1 MTPEIFRVEQV
12 KRPGYPL
19 RVDVS
24 TGRRAV
30 PVMEGDPSS
39 RPGLSFE
46 LAEWKLR
53 PPPARQGIV
62 PRHALV
68 DRLLGSPGVPV
79 ICVVAPPGYGKST
92 LLAQWSGRKGRR
104 VGWVSVDRRDNDP
117 VVLLTYVAVALD
129 RVEPIDPGVF
139 RALASPGP
147 SVVATVVPRLV
158 SAVTGMTRPVALVL
172 DHLESLENR
181 ECLDA
186 VNELAIGL
194 PAGSQLA
201 LAARRPPRLPLPL
214 LRAQGQMV
222 EVGVAELAMD
232 QGEGRALLEATGVGL
247 SDADMTEL
255 VEQTEGWPVGLYL
268 AALARK
274 GGGPRR
280 NGGPA
285 FTGDDRFVADYLGS
299 ELLAQ
304 LPPEQVA
311 FLTRT
316 AVLERMS
323 GPLCDAVLDTTGS
336 SRVLESLEDSN
347 LLVVSLDRRRAW
359 YRYHRLFRELLR
371 AELERREP
379 GLMPRL
385 HVRAAAWCEA
395 NGLPEVAI
403 DHARA
408 AADADRVARLVS
420 DAAGRAYAS
429 GRRDTAIR
437 WYDWFEEQ
445 GLIERYPLIAIGGA
459 WRHALLGQ
467 PAGVERWAAAADR
480 ASASATPP
488 ERRVVEGSLALL
500 HAALCRHGVE
510 RMRADAQ
517 FALERLDP
525 GDSARGPALHLEGVS
540 YLLAGETDRADQLL
554 AQAVEVATHDRELN
568 AVSYALAQRSLIAIE
583 RQDWDRAETLAGQA
597 FTVVRDGHLDD
608 YVTSPLVYAVS
619 ARTALHRGD
628 LPGAQQHLARAARL
642 RPLLTHSL
650 PTYAVQALLELARAY
665 LTLNDAT
672 GARAVLGQARDVLR
686 LRPDLGILPSRVEEL
701 RSRLDTA
708 RAALPGSSS
717 LSAAELRLLP
727 LLSTHLSFRE
737 IGARLYISQNTVK
750 TQAIS
755 VYRKVGASSRSEAVE
770 RLQEIGLLGA

>member
-1 MTPEIFRVEQV
+1 
-12 KRPGYPL
+12 
-19 RVDVS
+19 
-24 TGRRAV
+24 
-30 PVMEGDPSS
+30 
-39 RPGLSFE
+39 
-46 LAEWKLR
+46 
-53 PPPARQGIV
+53 
-62 PRHALV
+62 V
-68 DRLLGSPGVPV
+68 DRLIGSPGVPV

-117 VVLLTYVAVALD
+117 VVLLTYIAVALD
-129 RVEPIDPGVF
+129 RIGPIDPGVF

-158 SAVTGMTRPVALVL
+158 SAVSGMAHPVALVL

-214 LRAQGQMV
+214 LRAQGQVV

-232 QGEGRALLEATGVGL
+232 DGEGRALLEATGVGL
-247 SDADMTEL
+247 SDADMTAL

-274 GGGPRR
+274 AGGPHR

-304 LPPEQVA
+304 LPPELVV

-336 SRVLESLEDSN
+336 GRVLESLEDSN

-379 GLMPRL
+379 GLVPRL

-395 NGLPEVAI
+395 NGMPEVAI

-408 AADADRVARLVS
+408 AGDADRVARLVL
-420 DAAGRAYAS
+420 DTAPRAYAG

-437 WYDWFEEQ
+437 W
-445 GLIERYPLIAIGGA
+445 
-459 WRHALLGQ
+459 
-467 PAGVERWAAAADR
+467 
-480 ASASATPP
+480 
-488 ERRVVEGSLALL
+488 
-500 HAALCRHGVE
+500 
-510 RMRADAQ
+510 
-517 FALERLDP
+517 
-525 GDSARGPALHLEGVS
+525 
-540 YLLAGETDRADQLL
+540 
-554 AQAVEVATHDRELN
+554 
-568 AVSYALAQRSLIAIE
+568 
-583 RQDWDRAETLAGQA
+583 
-597 FTVVRDGHLDD
+597 
-608 YVTSPLVYAVS
+608 
-619 ARTALHRGD
+619 
-628 LPGAQQHLARAARL
+628 
-642 RPLLTHSL
+642 
-650 PTYAVQALLELARAY
+650 
-665 LTLNDAT
+665 
-672 GARAVLGQARDVLR
+672 
-686 LRPDLGILPSRVEEL
+686 
-701 RSRLDTA
+701 
-708 RAALPGSSS
+708 
-717 LSAAELRLLP
+717 
-727 LLSTHLSFRE
+727 
-737 IGARLYISQNTVK
+737 
-750 TQAIS
+750 
-755 VYRKVGASSRSEAVE
+755 
-770 RLQEIGLLGA
+770 

>member
-1 MTPEIFRVEQV
+1 M
-12 KRPGYPL
+12 GA
-19 RVDVS
+19 
-24 TGRRAV
+24 RAV
-30 PVMEGDPSS
+30 PILEDDPSS
-39 RPGLSFE
+39 RPGPSFD

-53 PPPARQGIV
+53 PPSARQGIV
-62 PRHALV
+62 SRHALV

-129 RVEPIDPGVF
+129 RIEPIDPGVF

-147 SVVATVVPRLV
+147 SVVAAVVPRLV
-158 SAVTGMTRPVALVL
+158 SVVAAMTDPVVLVL

-232 QGEGRALLEATGVGL
+232 QAEGRALLEATGVGL
-247 SDADMTEL
+247 SDADMTAL
-255 VEQTEGWPVGLYL
+255 VDQTEGWPVGLYL

-274 GGGPRR
+274 AGGPRR

-304 LPPEQVA
+304 LPPEQVV

-336 SRVLESLEDSN
+336 GRVLESLEDSN

-379 GLMPRL
+379 GLLPRL

-408 AADADRVARLVS
+408 AGDADRVARLVS
-420 DAAGRAYAS
+420 DEAGRAYAS

-467 PAGVERWAAAADR
+467 PAGVERWSAAADR
-480 ASASATPP
+480 ASASATPL
-488 ERRVVEGSLALL
+488 ERRVVEASLALL

-510 RMRADAQ
+510 RMRADAR

-554 AQAVEVATHDRELN
+554 VQSVEVATHDRELN
-568 AVSYALAQRSLIAIE
+568 AVSYALAQRSLVAIGRE
-583 RQDWDRAETLAGQA
+583 DWDRAETAGRAGVHGRAGRAPGRLRLQPPRLRR
-597 FTVVRDGHLDD
+597 VGPDGPAPRRPATGPAAPRPGRPPAAAAHPQPPHL
-608 YVTSPLVYAVS
+608 
-619 ARTALHRGD
+619 RR
-628 LPGAQQHLARAARL
+628 PGAAGARPCLPDPQRRHRRQSGPGAGPRRPAPATGPRHPAVPGRGAAVETGHGPGGTVRVVVAERRRAA
-642 RPLLTHSL
+642 PA
-650 PTYAVQALLELARAY
+650 PAAVHPP
-665 LTLNDAT
+665 
-672 GARAVLGQARDVLR
+672 VV
-686 LRPDLGILPSRVEEL
+686 
-701 RSRLDTA
+701 
-708 RAALPGSSS
+708 PGD
-717 LSAAELRLLP
+717 R
-727 LLSTHLSFRE
+727 
-737 IGARLYISQNTVK
+737 
-750 TQAIS
+750 
-755 VYRKVGASSRSEAVE
+755 
-770 RLQEIGLLGA
+770 

>member
-1 MTPEIFRVEQV
+1 MIPEIFRVEQV
-12 KRPGYPL
+12 KRSGYPL

-24 TGRRAV
+24 SGRRAV
-30 PVMEGDPSS
+30 PVLEGDPPS
-39 RPGLSFE
+39 RAGPSFD

-53 PPPARQGIV
+53 PPSARQGIV
-62 PRHALV
+62 SRRALV

-92 LLAQWSGRKGRR
+92 LLAQWSGRKDRR

-158 SAVTGMTRPVALVL
+158 SAVAAMAHPVALVL

-201 LAARRPPRLPLPL
+201 LAARRPPRLPLPG

-232 QGEGRALLEATGVGL
+232 QREGRALLEATGVGL
-247 SDADMTEL
+247 SDADMTAL

-274 GGGPRR
+274 AGGP
-280 NGGPA
+280 
-285 FTGDDRFVADYLGS
+285 GS

-304 LPPEQVA
+304 LPPEQVV

-323 GPLCDAVLDTTGS
+323 GPLCDAVLDRKGS
-336 SRVLESLEDSN
+336 GRVLESLEDSN

-385 HVRAAAWCEA
+385 HARAAAWCEA

-408 AADADRVARLVS
+408 AGDADRVARLVS
-420 DAAGRAYAS
+420 DAAPRAYAS

-467 PAGVERWAAAADR
+467 PAGVERWAVAADR

-488 ERRVVEGSLALL
+488 ERTVVEASLALL
-500 HAALCRHGVE
+500 HAALCRHGVV

-517 FALERLDP
+517 FARERLDP
-525 GDSARGPALHLEGVS
+525 GESARGPALHLEAVS

-554 AQAVEVATHDRELN
+554 AQAVGAATHDRELN
-568 AVSYALAQRSLIAIE
+568 AVSYALAQRSLVAIE
-583 RQDWDRAETLAGQA
+583 RQDWDRAETLAEQA

-608 YVTSPLVYAVS
+608 YVSSPLVYAVS

-628 LPGAQQHLARAARL
+628 LQRAQQHLARAARL

-686 LRPDLGILPSRVEEL
+686 LRPDLGILPSQVEEL
-701 RSRLDTA
+701 RSRLETA
-708 RAALPGSSS
+708 RTALPGSSS

-737 IGARLYISQNTVK
+737 IGERLYISQNTVK

-755 VYRKVGASSRSEAVE
+755 VYRKVGASSRSEAVQ

>member
-1 MTPEIFRVEQV
+1 MIPEIFRVEQV
-12 KRPGYPL
+12 KRSGYPL

-24 TGRRAV
+24 SGRRAV
-30 PVMEGDPSS
+30 PVLEGDPPS
-39 RPGLSFE
+39 RAGPSFD

-53 PPPARQGIV
+53 PPSARQGIV
-62 PRHALV
+62 SRRALV

-92 LLAQWSGRKGRR
+92 LLAQWSGRKDRR

-158 SAVTGMTRPVALVL
+158 SAVAAMAHPVALVL

-201 LAARRPPRLPLPL
+201 LAARRPPRLPLPG

-232 QGEGRALLEATGVGL
+232 QREGRALLEATGVGL
-247 SDADMTEL
+247 SDADMTAL

-274 GGGPRR
+274 AGGP
-280 NGGPA
+280 
-285 FTGDDRFVADYLGS
+285 GS

-304 LPPEQVA
+304 LPPEQVV

-323 GPLCDAVLDTTGS
+323 GPLCDAVLDRKGS
-336 SRVLESLEDSN
+336 GRVLESLEDSN

-385 HVRAAAWCEA
+385 HARAAAWCEA

-408 AADADRVARLVS
+408 AGDADRVARLVS
-420 DAAGRAYAS
+420 DAAPRAYAS

-467 PAGVERWAAAADR
+467 PAGVERWAVAADR

-488 ERRVVEGSLALL
+488 ERTVVEASLALL
-500 HAALCRHGVE
+500 HAALCRHGVV

-517 FALERLDP
+517 FARERLDP
-525 GDSARGPALHLEGVS
+525 GESARGPALHLEAVS

-554 AQAVEVATHDRELN
+554 AQAVGAATHDRELN
-568 AVSYALAQRSLIAIE
+568 AVSYALAQRSLVAIE
-583 RQDWDRAETLAGQA
+583 RQDWDRAETLAEQA

-608 YVTSPLVYAVS
+608 YVSSPLVYAVS

-628 LPGAQQHLARAARL
+628 LQRARQHLARAARL

-686 LRPDLGILPSRVEEL
+686 LRPDLGILPSQVEEL
-701 RSRLDTA
+701 RSRLETA
-708 RAALPGSSS
+708 RTALPGSSS

-737 IGARLYISQNTVK
+737 IGERLYISQNTVK

-755 VYRKVGASSRSEAVE
+755 VYRKVGASSRSEAVQ

>member
-1 MTPEIFRVEQV
+1 MDESNVEQV
-12 KRPGYPL
+12 KRPGYPRL
-19 RVDVS
+19 VDVTS
-24 TGRRAV
+24 GQRAV
-30 PVMEGDPSS
+30 PVLEGDPSP
-39 RPGLSFE
+39 RAGPSFE

-62 PRHALV
+62 SRRALV
-68 DRLLGSPGVPV
+68 DRLIGSPGVPV

-117 VVLLTYVAVALD
+117 VVLLTYIAVALD
-129 RVEPIDPGVF
+129 RIGPIDPGVF

-158 SAVTGMTRPVALVL
+158 SAVSGMAHPVALVL

-214 LRAQGQMV
+214 LRAQGQVV

-232 QGEGRALLEATGVGL
+232 DGEGRALLEATGVGL
-247 SDADMTEL
+247 SDADMTAL

-274 GGGPRR
+274 AGGPHR

-304 LPPEQVA
+304 LPPELVV

-336 SRVLESLEDSN
+336 GRVLESLEDSN

-379 GLMPRL
+379 GLVPRL

-395 NGLPEVAI
+395 NGMPEVAI

-408 AADADRVARLVS
+408 AGDADRVARLVL
-420 DAAGRAYAS
+420 DTAPRAYAG

-437 WYDWFEEQ
+437 W
-445 GLIERYPLIAIGGA
+445 
-459 WRHALLGQ
+459 
-467 PAGVERWAAAADR
+467 
-480 ASASATPP
+480 
-488 ERRVVEGSLALL
+488 
-500 HAALCRHGVE
+500 
-510 RMRADAQ
+510 
-517 FALERLDP
+517 
-525 GDSARGPALHLEGVS
+525 
-540 YLLAGETDRADQLL
+540 
-554 AQAVEVATHDRELN
+554 
-568 AVSYALAQRSLIAIE
+568 
-583 RQDWDRAETLAGQA
+583 
-597 FTVVRDGHLDD
+597 
-608 YVTSPLVYAVS
+608 
-619 ARTALHRGD
+619 
-628 LPGAQQHLARAARL
+628 
-642 RPLLTHSL
+642 
-650 PTYAVQALLELARAY
+650 
-665 LTLNDAT
+665 
-672 GARAVLGQARDVLR
+672 
-686 LRPDLGILPSRVEEL
+686 
-701 RSRLDTA
+701 
-708 RAALPGSSS
+708 
-717 LSAAELRLLP
+717 
-727 LLSTHLSFRE
+727 
-737 IGARLYISQNTVK
+737 
-750 TQAIS
+750 
-755 VYRKVGASSRSEAVE
+755 
-770 RLQEIGLLGA
+770 